1 MSAAEPR
8 PAATAAPASAPA
20 TPAANGAAQASESA
34 RESSREPRT
43 SGARQAKERQL
54 RRAQLELKLLVG
66 VLVATIALLEGAA
79 ALRAVRATGALHA
92 LIALLLHGCAA
103 GASLLAARLRR
114 RSRLHGVYF
123 DLVLLTAL
131 AIPVFGPLLAWLIP
145 SKKILEQGVNAHEL
159 FEQYEKHVRHTEA
172 PYRRTLFTGD
182 FDRDMARELDVES
195 YFDVLASGDIHQK
208 RDALSKLV
216 VLGEPHHLA
225 LVRKSLCD
233 PDQEVQL
240 YAYGQI
246 SALEERYENAI
257 DSADNGTPEGPRDPE
272 QATKL
277 ATAHLAYA
285 QSGVLD
291 AVLATHHCELAIEF
305 ATRGRAA
312 SDPKVAM
319 RLELLAKLG
328 LGDKE
333 GAQKV
338 VTELLALDPDDAEA
352 RSVAIEFAY
361 RARAFDQARVE
372 IERFASAG
380 HELRP
385 WMRALKDAGRPS
397 GDAAPAA
404 QRRRRNEVHA

>member
-1 MSAAEPR
+1 MSASQ
-8 PAATAAPASAPA
+8 APAPHESTPVEIPREAPPQSA
-20 TPAANGAAQASESA
+20 TSG
-34 RESSREPRT
+34 REPRT
-43 SGARQAKERQL
+43 EARRDAKARRL
-54 RRAQLELKLLVG
+54 RRAQIELRVLMLL
-66 VLVATIALLEGAA
+66 LAATIALLEGGA
-79 ALRAVRATGALHA
+79 ALRAVRATHFGHA
-92 LIALLLHGCAA
+92 LLALLLHGAAA
-103 GASLLAARLRR
+103 GISLLAARIRR

-131 AIPVFGPLLAWLIP
+131 AIPVFGPLFAWLLP
-145 SKKILEQGVNAHEL
+145 SPKIHEQGVNAHEL

-216 VLGEPHHLA
+216 ALGEPHHLA
-225 LVRKSLCD
+225 LVRKSLLD

-246 SALEERYENAI
+246 AALEERYESAI
-257 DSADNGTPEGPRDPE
+257 DGADDGTPEGPREPE

-285 QSGVLD
+285 KSGVLD

-305 ATRGRAA
+305 AQRGRAGA
-312 SDPKVAM
+312 DPKVAM
-319 RLELLAKLG
+319 RLELLARLG

-333 GAQKV
+333 GAEKV
-338 VTELLALDPDDAEA
+338 VSELLSLDPEDAEA

-361 RARAFDQARVE
+361 RARDFDQARTE
-372 IERFASAG
+372 IERLAAGG
-380 HELRP
+380 HELAP
-385 WMRALKDAGRPS
+385 WMRALKESKRKTPPK
-397 GDAAPAA
+397 AAAVS
-404 QRRRRNEVHA
+404 RRRRHEVPA